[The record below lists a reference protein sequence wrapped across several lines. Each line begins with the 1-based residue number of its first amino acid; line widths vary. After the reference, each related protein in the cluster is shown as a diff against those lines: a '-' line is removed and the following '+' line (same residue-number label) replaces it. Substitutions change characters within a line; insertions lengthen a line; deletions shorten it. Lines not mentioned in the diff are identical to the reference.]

1 MWPFTSRPK
10 KNAPIANDPRAS
22 AEASAGVQDRQADPD
37 PSADRGPL
45 APYPVIDRSPT
56 ILGSNVSL
64 QYISNVFRLCITG
77 YRREYC
83 DLLDE
88 LLERDPHCYA
98 VVAQRVQAIA
108 GGRIQVIAAKTEA
121 GGPDEEKAEE
131 IRQYV
136 DNRINAIPD
145 LQQSLAYLQWGGLYY
160 GVGAAEINWRKDAEG
175 WYPARL
181 HWIHSRRLAYPDPY
195 SWAVRIWDQGS
206 VQSWDVQSDPTG
218 NLFGIKVDDFPGKF
232 IVHAPAV
239 RGNYPTRDGLGR
251 QVAYWSALKLM
262 GARGA
267 AQYIERFGKPWTI
280 GYYTTGD
287 DGKPRAADD
296 EDIKAVDAA
305 TKALGVG
312 SLAGAT
318 LPDSTKVDVFG
329 PAAQTPGRQLMH
341 AMFVQ
346 LCNAEMSKAAL
357 GQTDTT
363 EGSPNGSRSS
373 TETRKKGTYELYR
386 SDASG
391 MSDTLERGLVKWL
404 VRLNFPDAEHLT
416 PRVIVHATEEPN
428 PDAILDR
435 AIKAA
440 SAGAEVDADEICE
453 QAGIPLVP
461 QPKGTED
468 KPRRL
473 YPMALLKPYEIQT
486 LDRYRNGEVLEP
498 PPKLTPPTAEGGA
511 VAPSDGG
518 DQQVVV
524 GPPTKKPLEED
535 PKASSEAT
543 DTNSEE

>member
-1 MWPFTSRPK
+1 MWPFSPR
-10 KNAPIANDPRAS
+10 ANKTKPVALDPRVS
-22 AEASAGVQDRQADPD
+22 ADATAKVAERQADPD
-37 PSADRGPL
+37 PSADRAPI

-64 QYISNVFRLCITG
+64 AYISSVFRLCITG

-108 GGRIQVIAAKTEA
+108 GGRIQVIAAKTEP
-121 GGPDEEKAEE
+121 GSDDETKAEE

-136 DNRINAIPD
+136 DNRIHAIPD
-145 LQQSLAYLQWGGLYY
+145 LQQALAYLQWGGLYY
-160 GVGAAEINWRKDAEG
+160 GVGAAEINWRKDDDG

-181 HWIHSRRLAYPDPY
+181 HWIHSRRLAYPDPF

-206 VQSWDVQSDPTG
+206 VSSWDAMADPTAQ
-218 NLFGIKVDDFPGKF
+218 LFGVKVDDFPGKF

-251 QVAYWSALKLM
+251 EVAYWSALKLM

-287 DGKPRAADD
+287 DGKPRSADD

-312 SLAGAT
+312 SLAAAT

-329 PAAQTPGRQLMH
+329 PASAAPGRQLMH
-341 AMFVQ
+341 AQFVA
-346 LCNAEMSKAAL
+346 LCNAEMSKAVL

-363 EGSPNGSRSS
+363 EAGPNGSRSS

-386 SDASG
+386 SDSSSMA
-391 MSDTLERGLVKWL
+391 DTLERGLVKWL
-404 VRLNFPDAEHLT
+404 VRLNFPEAEHLV
-416 PRVIVHATEEPN
+416 PRITVHATEEPD
-428 PDAILDR
+428 PDAILER
-435 AIKAA
+435 AVKAA
-440 SAGAEVDADEICE
+440 EAGAEVDADETCE
-453 QAGIPLVP
+453 QAGVALVP
-461 QPKGTED
+461 QQIKKGEKT

-473 YPMALLKPYEIQT
+473 YPMAQLKPYEIQT
-486 LDRYRNGEVLEP
+486 LDQYRNGEVLMP
-498 PPKLTPPTAEGGA
+498 PPHLVDPFAEGGPGMA
-511 VAPSDGG
+511 GSSDAAQGAAG
-518 DQQVVV
+518 
-524 GPPTKKPLEED
+524 KPGAKPQE
-535 PKASSEAT
+535 PKAANKAA
-543 DTNSEE
+543 DTKED